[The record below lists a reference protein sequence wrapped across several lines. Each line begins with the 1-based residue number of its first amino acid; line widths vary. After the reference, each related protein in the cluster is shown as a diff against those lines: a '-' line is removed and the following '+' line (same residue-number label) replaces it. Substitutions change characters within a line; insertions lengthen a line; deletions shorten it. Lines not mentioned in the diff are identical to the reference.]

1 VKTYLIQKGIPNS
14 RFQKIDG
21 KGQDEPVA
29 DNNSAAGKAKNRRV
43 VVTLL
48 K

>member
-1 VKTYLIQKGIPNS
+1 MKKGIPAN

-21 KGQDEPVA
+21 KGQDEPLA
-29 DNNSAAGKAKNRRV
+29 DNATTAGKAQNRRV
-43 VVTLL
+43 VISIL

>member
-1 VKTYLIQKGIPNS
+1 MQKGIPGS

-29 DNNSAAGKAKNRRV
+29 DNATASGKAKNRRV
-43 VVTLL
+43 VIALL
-48 K
+48 N